1 MYKQTESKSACPRC
15 VRNGRDSSG
24 DNLHNYGEG
33 KGSYCWSCGYTVL
46 SDMEKELRGID
57 KYEWDEEME
66 KEVTTKQPLTKEE
79 AEQIKSYT
87 GTKGKNSRSID
98 DATYKAYGVRFEYDE
113 ESGEVSKQ
121 YYPVT
126 KAYEAAGYKIRIM
139 PKDFTTVG
147 KIGMASDLFGQ
158 WKFKTSNSKTL
169 VITAGE
175 IDCLSAYMMLEN
187 YRKSRN
193 SDYEPTPVVSSV
205 IGESGSWKQIQK
217 QYDFI
222 NRFDK
227 IVICYDMDQ
236 AGRDAVEALVKV
248 LPKGKAFI
256 MELPMKDSNEMLAA
270 GKEKEWINAFFKAK
284 AYSPSGIVASDDI
297 YKEIV
302 ERAKVDKL
310 PFPPMLDKVNKALAG
325 GINYGYIVNII
336 AGSGAGKTSLTNQ
349 CVSYWMKEQDVNV
362 GVVSLEAE
370 AAEFG
375 ENLLSH
381 VMGKKIA
388 LMTDKEARIKFVS
401 SEAAEKA
408 AWDLFHRP
416 NGTSRLFLLDDRGDY
431 SKLQEKIE
439 ELIISCDC
447 KVIVIDVISDIFGSM
462 DLKQVEEWMSWTKKI
477 VKQYNC
483 IFIHISH
490 VRKSGSSEKSAS
502 QGAFLTEESTIGSG
516 SQFRSAGINIALQRD
531 KNNEDMI
538 VRNTTHV
545 HILKSRATGWTGPAC
560 ELYYD
565 SETHTLWD
573 KDEYFTKRGG
583 EF

>member
-1 MYKQTESKSACPRC
+1 MAYNQIEYKSQCPRC
-15 VRNGRDSSG
+15 ATKGQDSSG

-33 KGSYCWSCGYTVL
+33 KGAYCWACGYTIL
-46 SDMEKELRGID
+46 SDEEKERRGLSTQVEEF
-57 KYEWDEEME
+57 YEGIMSKE
-66 KEVTTKQPLTKEE
+66 KITKE
-79 AEQIKSYT
+79 QIEKVKEET
-87 GTKGKNSRSID
+87 GTKGYGLREIT
-98 DATYKAYGVRFEYDE
+98 DATYKVYSVRHSYSAET
-113 ESGEVSKQ
+113 GEPIEQ
-121 YYPVT
+121 FYPVT
-126 KAYEAAGYKIRIM
+126 ESNEMSGFKIRIL
-139 PKDFTTVG
+139 PKDFSTIGKVG
-147 KIGMASDLFGQ
+147 KNSDLFGMHRFQ
-158 WKFKTSNSKTL
+158 NSRGKYIVLTS
-169 VITAGE
+169 GE
-175 IDCLSAYMMLEN
+175 VDCMSAYQMLED
-187 YRKSRN
+187 YRKSKG
-193 SDYEPTPVVSSV
+193 SDFEPIPVVSAV
-205 IGESGSWKQIQK
+205 IGESGSHKQIQ
-217 QYDFI
+217 QHYEYL
-222 NRFDK
+222 NRFEK
-227 IVICYDMDQ
+227 IILCYDSDQ
-236 AGRDAVEALVKV
+236 AGRDAIHNVAKV
-248 LPKGKAFI
+248 LPKGKVFV
-256 MELPMKDSNEMLAA
+256 MELPMKDTNEMLKA
-270 GKEKEWINAFFKAK
+270 GKEKVWIDCFFKAK

-310 PFPPMLDKVNKALAG
+310 PFPPMLDKVNKCLAG

-349 CVSYWMKEQDVNV
+349 CVSYWMKEQDINV

-381 VMGKKIA
+381 TMGKKIA
-388 LMTDKEARIKFVS
+388 LMTDKEERVKFVS
-401 SEAAEKA
+401 SEEAERA
-408 AWDLFHRP
+408 AWELFHRP
-416 NGTSRLFLLDDRGDY
+416 DGTSRLYLLDDRGDY

-531 KNNEDMI
+531 KNNEDEI
-538 VRNTTHV
+538 IRNTTHV
-545 HILKSRATGWTGPAC
+545 HVLKSRATGWTGPAC

-573 KDEYFTKRGG
+573 KEEYFSSRGG